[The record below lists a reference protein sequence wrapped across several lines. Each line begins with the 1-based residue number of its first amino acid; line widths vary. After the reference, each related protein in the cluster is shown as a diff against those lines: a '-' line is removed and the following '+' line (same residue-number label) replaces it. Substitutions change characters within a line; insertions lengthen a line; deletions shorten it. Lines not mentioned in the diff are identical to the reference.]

1 MDASDG
7 RSRRA
12 ERSRQVTRSRI
23 LDESRRVLR
32 SGTILDLT
40 VQSIAGELGLSRV
53 TIYQYFPTVQDILK
67 ALSDETIGLIFN
79 NLPDI
84 PAADRG
90 YLEAFVSLALEVFL
104 GDSLLVRNLVL
115 ATEMGNS
122 LSGWFRGDLEELL
135 KNVVGR

>member
-53 TIYQYFPTVQDILK
+53 TDLPV
-67 ALSDETIGLIFN
+67 
-79 NLPDI
+79 LPDGS
-84 PAADRG
+84 RHFEG
-90 YLEAFVSLALEVFL
+90 SF
-104 GDSLLVRNLVL
+104 
-115 ATEMGNS
+115 
-122 LSGWFRGDLEELL
+122 
-135 KNVVGR
+135 